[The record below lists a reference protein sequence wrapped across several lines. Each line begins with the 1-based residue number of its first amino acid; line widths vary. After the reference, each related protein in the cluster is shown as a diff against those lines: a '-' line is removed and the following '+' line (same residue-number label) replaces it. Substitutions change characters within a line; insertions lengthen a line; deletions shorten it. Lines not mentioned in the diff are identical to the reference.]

1 MNWRPKKL
9 GDWPVQLSITFPKDV
24 HNAIEKECSRLEM
37 SKSEF
42 VRQCVYAYLKKGG
55 QLWNTAD

>member
-9 GDWPVQLSITFPKDV
+9 SDWPVQLSITFPKDV
-24 HNAIEKECSRLEM
+24 HNAIQKECSRLEM

-55 QLWNTAD
+55 Q